1 MVDWKKRK
9 LGDIL
14 TFANGFVFILLINLL
29 IGLKFYRV
37 DLTEEKRYS
46 IKTETRAALE
56 RLDDEIHVEVFLE
69 GKLNASFQRFQK
81 AILETLEEF
90 RIYSKN
96 KISYSISDPAVA
108 KSENARNEFMA
119 DLARRGIQPTN
130 IIDTRDGQ
138 REEKIIFPGVIVSY
152 QGAEKGVMLLKGNK
166 AGTPEQEINQ
176 SIEGIEYEIISAI
189 HSLVNEDRKQI
200 GFVSGHGELDSLQS
214 FSLRTDL
221 SEIYDVFDT
230 KLSPQNDLKRF
241 DLLIVAKPT
250 RRFSEPDKYLLDQY
264 LMQGGKIFFL
274 IDKVDASMDSVAR
287 DDYFA
292 GPYDLNLDDQF
303 FKYGVRINP
312 DLVQDRRSGMYPVI
326 TGAVGGRPR
335 MQLIEWPFFPL
346 IGEFANHPITR
357 NLDAI
362 LTRFCNSIDTVKAN
376 GVQKTPLL
384 MSSPYSRKIATPVHI
399 NVNELRKN
407 LRDTDYAT
415 RNISVGIILEGKFTS
430 LFKNRFPP
438 TGFESSTIVGE
449 SIPTKLIIIA
459 DGDVARND
467 VNPRNSQPQPLGFD
481 PITKTTF
488 ANKDF
493 LLNAVAY
500 LTQEGGLI
508 EVRNKEVKIR
518 PLDKVKLKEGR
529 LKWQVLNVAVPL
541 VLLICYGVL
550 RFYLRKRRFA
560 NF

>member
-1 MVDWKKRK
+1 MVAWKSKK

-14 TFANGFVFILLINLL
+14 TFANGFVLIILINLL
-29 IGLKFYRV
+29 VGFKFYRI

-46 IKTETRAALE
+46 VKPETQAILE
-56 RLDDEIHVEVFLE
+56 NLEDEIHVEIFLE
-69 GKLNASFQRFQK
+69 GKLNASFQRLQK

-96 KISYSISDPAVA
+96 KITYSVSDPALA
-108 KSENARNEFMA
+108 KSESARNEFMA

-138 REEKIIFPGVIVSY
+138 REEKIVFPGVIISY
-152 QGAEKGVMLLKGNK
+152 EGVEKGIMLLKGNK

-176 SIEGIEYEIISAI
+176 SIEGIEYEISSTIF
-189 HSLVNEDRKQI
+189 SLINEDRKQI
-200 GFVSGHGELDSLQS
+200 AFVSGHGELDSLQR
-214 FSLRTDL
+214 FSLRSEL
-221 SEIYDVFDT
+221 SEVYDVFDT
-230 KLSPQNDLKRF
+230 KLSSQNDSNRF
-241 DLLIVAKPT
+241 DVLSVAKPT
-250 RRFSEPDKYLLDQY
+250 ESFSEPDKYLLDQY
-264 LMQGGKIFFL
+264 LMQGGKILFL
-274 IDKVDASMDSVAR
+274 IDKVDASMDSAAR

-292 GPYDLNLDDQF
+292 GPNNLNLDDQL

-326 TGAVGGRPR
+326 TGEVGGRPR

-346 IGEFANHPITR
+346 LGEFANHPITN

-362 LTRFCNSIDTVKAN
+362 LTRFCNSIDTVKAA
-376 GVQKTPLL
+376 GIQKTPLL

-407 LRDTDYAT
+407 LRDSDYST
-415 RNISVGIILEGKFTS
+415 RFIPIGIILEGKFTS
-430 LFKNRFPP
+430 LYKNRFPP
-438 TGFESSTIVGE
+438 SGQESSKIIEE
-449 SIPTKLIIIA
+449 SVPTKIVIVA
-459 DGDVARND
+459 DGDIARND
-467 VNPRNSQPQPLGFD
+467 VNPRNNQPQPLGFD
-481 PITKTTF
+481 PMTKTTF

-493 LLNAVAY
+493 LLNSVAY
-500 LTQEGGLI
+500 LTEEKGLI
-508 EVRNKEVKIR
+508 QVRNKEVKIR

-529 LKWQVLNVAVPL
+529 VKWQVLNIAAPL
-541 VLLICYGVL
+541 ILLIGYGIF

-560 NF
+560 KF